1 MWKDI
6 RINQIF
12 QIFNKSFDDN
22 AYMVLPKQTESV
34 SLRLNKNTWNKLKV
48 LAGKQKLSPNALVSQ
63 ILDSHLEW
71 ELTATAAGWVVM
83 PKPFLIEL
91 FKVIDGNTIEK
102 VITKLSSRMAK
113 DISLYMRGKHDLN
126 SWLSIIRAR
135 CARSEFNLTEYE
147 DETKHELIIQ
157 HDMGE
162 NWSLYFKTYFQNI
175 FHDLGVKS
183 EFDYTD
189 NTLVIKIE
197 KDKTSSW
204 HR

>member
-1 MWKDI
+1 
-6 RINQIF
+6 
-12 QIFNKSFDDN
+12 
-22 AYMVLPKQTESV
+22 MVLPKQTESV
-34 SLRLNKNTWNKLKV
+34 SLRLDKNTWNKLKV

-63 ILDSHLEW
+63 ILDSYLEW
-71 ELTATAAGWVVM
+71 ELTATAAGWIVM

-91 FKVIDGNTIEK
+91 FKVIDGNMIEK

-135 CARSEFNLTEYE
+135 CNRSEFNLTEYE
-147 DETKHELIIQ
+147 DEAKHELIIQ
-157 HDMGE
+157 HNMGE

-175 FHDLGVKS
+175 FHDIDVKA

-189 NTLVIKIE
+189 NTVVIKIE

>member
-1 MWKDI
+1 
-6 RINQIF
+6 
-12 QIFNKSFDDN
+12 
-22 AYMVLPKQTESV
+22 MVIPKQTESV
-34 SLRLNKNTWNKLKV
+34 SLRLDKNTWNRLKV
-48 LAGKQKLSPNALVSQ
+48 VANKQKLSPNALVSQ

-71 ELTATAAGWVVM
+71 ELTAAAAGWVVM

-91 FKVIDGNTIEK
+91 FKIVDGDTIEK
-102 VITKLSSRMAK
+102 IITKLSSRMAK

-126 SWLSIIRAR
+126 SWISLIRAR
-135 CARSEFNLTEYE
+135 CIRSAFNLTEYE
-147 DETKHELIIQ
+147 DETKHELIMQ

-162 NWSLYFKTYFQNI
+162 NGSLYFKTYFQNI
-175 FHDLGVKS
+175 FHDLGVKT

-197 KDKTSSW
+197 KGKTSSSW

>member
-1 MWKDI
+1 
-6 RINQIF
+6 
-12 QIFNKSFDDN
+12 
-22 AYMVLPKQTESV
+22 MVEKKQTESV
-34 SLRLNKNTWNKLKV
+34 SLRLDKSTWDKLKI
-48 LAGKQKLSPNALVSQ
+48 LASKQKLSPNALVSQ

-71 ELTATAAGWVVM
+71 ELNATAAGWVVM

-91 FKVIDGNTIEK
+91 FKIVDSKTIEQ

-113 DISLYMRGKHDLN
+113 DISLYMRGKYDLD
-126 SWLSIIRAR
+126 SWLSLIRAR

-147 DETKHELIIQ
+147 DEGKHELIMQ

-175 FHDLGVKS
+175 FHDVGAKA

-189 NTLVIKIE
+189 NTVVMKIE
-197 KDKTSSW
+197 KNKASSW
-204 HR
+204 HK

>member
-6 RINQIF
+6 WIG
-12 QIFNKSFDDN
+12 QIFNKSL
-22 AYMVLPKQTESV
+22 MVTPKQTESV
-34 SLRLNKNTWNKLKV
+34 SLRLDKNTWNKLKV
-48 LAGKQKLSPNALVSQ
+48 LASKQKLSPNALVSN

-91 FKVIDGNTIEK
+91 FKVIDSDTIEK

-175 FHDLGVKS
+175 FHDIGVKA

-197 KDKTSSW
+197 KNKTSSW

>member
-1 MWKDI
+1 
-6 RINQIF
+6 
-12 QIFNKSFDDN
+12 
-22 AYMVLPKQTESV
+22 MVMPKQTESV
-34 SLRLNKNTWNKLKV
+34 SLRLQRNTWNKLKV

-63 ILDSHLEW
+63 ILDSYLEW
-71 ELTATAAGWVVM
+71 ELTAASAGWIVM

-91 FKVIDGNTIEK
+91 FKVVDFNTIEK
-102 VITKLSSRMAK
+102 VISKLSSRMSK
-113 DISLYMRGKHDLN
+113 DISIYMRGKHDLD
-126 SWLSIIRAR
+126 SWLSVIRVR

-147 DETKHELIIQ
+147 DEIKHELIMQ

-189 NTLVIKIE
+189 NILIIKIE
-197 KDKTSSW
+197 KAKTLSW
-204 HR
+204 HK

>member
-1 MWKDI
+1 MI
-6 RINQIF
+6 
-12 QIFNKSFDDN
+12 
-22 AYMVLPKQTESV
+22 PKQTESV
-34 SLRLNKNTWNKLKV
+34 SLRLDKNTWNKLKV
-48 LAGKQKLSPNALVSQ
+48 VASKQKLSPNALVSQ

-71 ELTATAAGWVVM
+71 ELTAAAAGWVVM

-91 FKVIDGNTIEK
+91 FKVVDSDTIEK
-102 VITKLSSRMAK
+102 VTTKLSSRMAK

-126 SWLSIIRAR
+126 SWLSVIRVR
-135 CARSEFNLTEYE
+135 CTRSAFNLTEYE
-147 DETKHELIIQ
+147 DETKHEMIMQ

-175 FHDLGVKS
+175 LHDVGAKA

-197 KDKTSSW
+197 KGKTSTW
-204 HR
+204 HK

>member
-1 MWKDI
+1 MAI
-6 RINQIF
+6 
-12 QIFNKSFDDN
+12 
-22 AYMVLPKQTESV
+22 PKQTESV
-34 SLRLNKNTWNKLKV
+34 SLRLDKNTWNKLKV
-48 LAGKQKLSPNALVSQ
+48 VASKQKLSPNALVSQ

-71 ELTATAAGWVVM
+71 ELTAAAAGWVVM

-91 FKVIDGNTIEK
+91 FKVVDSDTIEK
-102 VITKLSSRMAK
+102 VTTKLSSRMAK

-126 SWLSIIRAR
+126 SWLSVIRVR
-135 CARSEFNLTEYE
+135 CARSAFNLTEYE
-147 DETKHELIIQ
+147 DEAKHEMIMQ

-175 FHDLGVKS
+175 LHDVGAKA

-197 KDKTSSW
+197 KGKTSTW
-204 HR
+204 HK